1 MVRFLFRNLKGYL
14 FLMVLAVAMTFA
26 QVEADILVPFPLK
39 FIIDKIVNFQDPDAG
54 PYKLTFLSGVLS
66 FFDHFGTKE
75 HLHHGE
81 VHTQLGVILF
91 SVSMLIVLSVVSAL
105 LVYIQLFLASF
116 IAQNLTARLRKQ
128 LFGHLERLS
137 LDWHGKQKKG
147 DLVQRITGNI
157 ADLEK
162 LVTDGLV
169 DLLAGILT
177 LIGVAVIMSFI
188 SEQYTILSLAIAPLL
203 FVLVSGYTGGIKA
216 AAKNKA
222 KAAGKIADVATE
234 DINALTVIRAF
245 TLE

>member
-1 MVRFLFRNLKGYL
+1 MVRFLFRNLKGYR

-26 QVEADILVPFPLK
+26 QVEADILVALPLK
-39 FIIDKIVNFQDPDAG
+39 FIIDKIVKNTDPDIA
-54 PYKLTFLSGVLS
+54 FLSGIIS
-66 FFDHFGTKE
+66 FFDHIGTTE
-75 HLHHGE
+75 HLHQGKGY
-81 VHTQLGVILF
+81 TLLGVILF
-91 SVSMLIVLSVVSAL
+91 SVSMLIVLSVLSAL

-234 DINALTVIRAF
+234 DINALTVIR
-245 TLE
+245 